1 MVWVKA
7 GSDASQVMAFFSYFI
22 TRCLNLLNCRSGKRA
37 ILRLLENIPFQL
49 SYSGTLFTMNLQ
61 SLAAP
66 PMWFRLSYLWF
77 PCADP
82 LNLFAFSDPSQPYFL
97 IQVNGDNT
105 FFQPIPTPLAGR
117 DTLSYC
123 SSLTGRYQAL
133 PAAQGLGTCTLS
145 QQLRAEV
152 SAVPAA
158 ALPAGGEGCLPGC
171 AATAAALSCAS
182 ISIFPASS
190 HMQTAGQ
197 ATIPHRHRACA
208 GPARCT

>member
-7 GSDASQVMAFFSYFI
+7 GSDASQVMAFFSYFT

-37 ILRLLENIPFQL
+37 VLRLLENIPFQL
-49 SYSGTLFTMNLQ
+49 SYSGTLFTMNLL

-117 DTLSYC
+117 DTVLLLQPHRKVSGTACSPRSGHLHPLS
-123 SSLTGRYQAL
+123 
-133 PAAQGLGTCTLS
+133 AAQS
-145 QQLRAEV
+145 
-152 SAVPAA
+152 
-158 ALPAGGEGCLPGC
+158 
-171 AATAAALSCAS
+171 
-182 ISIFPASS
+182 
-190 HMQTAGQ
+190 
-197 ATIPHRHRACA
+197 
-208 GPARCT
+208 

>member
-7 GSDASQVMAFFSYFI
+7 GSDASQVMAFFFYFT

-49 SYSGTLFTMNLQ
+49 SYSGTLFTVNSQ

-66 PMWFRLSYLWF
+66 PMWFRLSYLWIPVQILLISLPSLVLPSLISSSRSMGTTRF
-77 PCADP
+77 
-82 LNLFAFSDPSQPYFL
+82 FSQSLLLLQT
-97 IQVNGDNT
+97 G
-105 FFQPIPTPLAGR
+105 
-117 DTLSYC
+117 TLSYC

-133 PAAQGLGTCTLS
+133 PAAQGLGTCTLP

-158 ALPAGGEGCLPGC
+158 ALPAGGEGCVPGC
-171 AATAAALSCAS
+171 PATAAALSCAS

-190 HMQTAGQ
+190 HMRTAGQ